1 MLPGFNKDLLRQLVC
16 NDWVIN
22 IKQPWRCFLGSESH
36 LAPLQCTEVWTPTGC
51 TCNSSSVAKSFWGT
65 WRSNPLAKVQCKG
78 ICLLSFF
85 FLPSPFLRSMMALP
99 FCVFLHVHS
108 TNSQSLMLLIFAPA
122 SPRCLSNAAS
132 IMLRLSGSYWLP
144 SDLCAFVKNCS
155 RVPFN
160 FYSKESSP
168 VCRAVLTI
176 FVLSTFPEPLQIGRS
191 NCFKSG
197 IGLCS

>member
-1 MLPGFNKDLLRQLVC
+1 MLLD
-16 NDWVIN
+16 
-22 IKQPWRCFLGSESH
+22 SESH

-122 SPRCLSNAAS
+122 SPRCLFNAAS

-144 SDLCAFVKNCS
+144 SDLCTFVKNCS

-160 FYSKESSP
+160 FYSSP

-176 FVLSTFPEPLQIGRS
+176 FVLSTFPELLQIGRS